1 MLFPVKQLLIEKE
14 PPLCITKEAK
24 VRDALSLM
32 VQNDYSQLPI
42 VDEKGN
48 LVGIITEQIII
59 SMYFYTSGIVSLMDL
74 TIDHCQIKP
83 VTISA
88 DSDIFEALDLLRD
101 NYAIV
106 VIESGKPHGI
116 LTAYDTTLFFR
127 DLSEGLILIE
137 DIEVTLR
144 RYIEH
149 IFQTE
154 HALDAALMRAF
165 KGNKQDPTR
174 PARSYYELS
183 YNEHIQLIITEENWG
198 SFVTYLGPKD
208 LFIQL
213 MTQVGQTRNQLAHF
227 RGRLEPVQRNALI
240 RARDWLAARPKF
252 PSPEGESIQKIE
264 LQKTTLPTLIPGAGK
279 YEPLENW
286 LKQQK
291 EAGENHLQVNIQDIE
306 SILQS
311 ELPVSARSHRS
322 WWAND
327 YSTHVQS
334 MAWLKAGWLVDDVDL
349 TAGEI
354 VFRHTPAAT
363 YPLFF
368 ADLLAWLKERRPG
381 FTQVTKASIQNWLS
395 ISAGRAGFIFG
406 WVLPRE
412 PVLRVELYIDTGEK
426 AENKRL
432 FDSLF
437 EQKSSIE
444 EAIGGILNWDR
455 IDKKRASR
463 ISISM
468 LFRTSFPP
476 AEHESAKQ
484 WGVDM
489 MLKFIDVFVPLI
501 KAL

>member
-1 MLFPVKQLLIEKE
+1 MLFPVKQLLKDKE

-42 VDEKGN
+42 VDEKGD

-59 SMYFYTSGIVSLMDL
+59 SMYFHTSGMVSLMDL

-106 VIESGKPHGI
+106 VVESGKPHGI
-116 LTAYDTTLFFR
+116 LTAYDTTHFFC

-149 IFQTE
+149 IFPTE
-154 HALDAALMRAF
+154 HALNAALMRAF

-174 PARSYYELS
+174 PARSYDELS

-198 SFVTYLGPKD
+198 SFSTYLGPKD
-208 LFIQL
+208 LFIRL

-252 PSPEGESIQKIE
+252 PPPEGESIQKVE
-264 LQKTTLPTLIPGAGK
+264 LQKTTLPSPIPGGGK
-279 YEPLENW
+279 YELLEIW

-291 EAGENHLQVNIQDIE
+291 EAGENHLRVSFQDIE
-306 SILQS
+306 SILQI
-311 ELPVSARSHRS
+311 EVPASARTHRS

-327 YSTHVQS
+327 YSTHVQAN
-334 MAWLKAGWLVDDVDL
+334 AWLKAGWLVDDVDL
-349 TAGEI
+349 ANGEV
-354 VFRHTPAAT
+354 VFRQTPAAT

-368 ADLLAWLKERRPG
+368 ADMLAKLKERRPG
-381 FTQVTKASIQNWLS
+381 FTQTTKALLQNWLS
-395 ISAGRAGFIFG
+395 ISAGRAGFTFD

-426 AENKRL
+426 AENKKL

-444 EAIGGILNWDR
+444 EAIGGILNWARLDE
-455 IDKKRASR
+455 KKASR
-463 ISISM
+463 ISISRP
-468 LFRTSFPP
+468 FKTSYSPT
-476 AEHESAKQ
+476 EHDSAKQ

-489 MLKFIDVFVPLI
+489 M
-501 KAL
+501 

>member
-1 MLFPVKQLLIEKE
+1 MLFPVKQLLKDKE

-42 VDEKGN
+42 VDGN
-48 LVGIITEQIII
+48 GYLAGIITEQIII
-59 SMYFYTSGIVSLMDL
+59 SMYFHTIEAVSLMDL
-74 TIDHCQIKP
+74 TVDHCQTKP

-88 DSDIFEALDLLRD
+88 DSDIFEALDLFRD

-106 VIESGKPHGI
+106 VVERDKPQGI
-116 LTAYDTTLFFR
+116 LTAYDTTHFFR

-149 IFQTE
+149 TFSTE
-154 HALDAALMRAF
+154 RALHAALLRAF
-165 KGNKQDPTR
+165 KSDKQDPTK
-174 PARSYYELS
+174 PARSYDGLS
-183 YNEHIQLIITEENWG
+183 FSEHIQLIIMSENWG
-198 SFVTYLGPKD
+198 NFSTYLGPKD

-213 MTQVGQTRNQLAHF
+213 MTQVGQTRNQLTHF

-240 RARDWLAARPKF
+240 LARDWLAARPKL
-252 PSPEGESIQKIE
+252 PPPEGESIQKIE
-264 LQKTTLPTLIPGAGK
+264 LQKSTLPSPVLGGGK

-311 ELPVSARSHRS
+311 ELPTSSRSHRS
-322 WWAND
+322 WWANE

-349 TAGEI
+349 TAGEV
-354 VFRHTPAAT
+354 VFRHTAAAT

-368 ADLLAWLKERRPG
+368 ADLLARLKERRPG

-395 ISAGRAGFIFG
+395 ISSGRAGFIFG
-406 WVLPRE
+406 WALPRE

-432 FDSLF
+432 FDSIF
-437 EQKSSIE
+437 EQKSFIE

-463 ISISM
+463 ISISSP
-468 LFRTSFPP
+468 FRTSFPP

-489 MLKFIDVFVPLI
+489 MLKFIDVFIPLI
-501 KAL
+501 KVL